1 MITFGGNRD
10 GPPGHWLALDA
21 SDSVNAKSVAAVGVV
36 GALMR
41 RIRDALIHLRWPFPR
56 ASVGLPM
63 GMAQFVLLG
72 DAAES
77 ALLRGEEN
85 VGMGEDRIF

>member
-1 MITFGGNRD
+1 M
-10 GPPGHWLALDA
+10 
-21 SDSVNAKSVAAVGVV
+21 
-36 GALMR
+36 GA
-41 RIRDALIHLRWPFPR
+41 
-56 ASVGLPM
+56 ASVGLPI

-85 VGMGEDRIF
+85 VGMGEAEMLDFWGASVDVQKRKTQTLVHACMSRKARYQGK

>member
-1 MITFGGNRD
+1 VT
-10 GPPGHWLALDA
+10 
-21 SDSVNAKSVAAVGVV
+21 
-36 GALMR
+36 GA
-41 RIRDALIHLRWPFPR
+41 

-85 VGMGEDRIF
+85 DGMDGKKLILGESLQEKENAIACECMQVKESKASR